1 MVVRRSV
8 LLTIVGLVVA
18 LAACAGRSVPP
29 TETEGPGS
37 AAPLSDGL
45 TAHRV
50 EVSGTNGLVTAG
62 HPLASMA
69 GIRMLMQ
76 GGTAA
81 DAAVAILAT
90 LNAVEPM
97 NSGAGGNG
105 FTTIYDKASD
115 KVYSLN
121 ATGAAPRALD
131 ASGLTAAELARGFK
145 SGVTP
150 GLFGGW
156 IALLDRF
163 GTMRLGQVLEPAIEY
178 AEHGHVLDSY
188 VANSIAFYREMFEA
202 FDTTAAVYLPGGVAP
217 RRGNS

>member
-1 MVVRRSV
+1 M
-8 LLTIVGLVVA
+8 
-18 LAACAGRSVPP
+18 
-29 TETEGPGS
+29 

-69 GIRMLMQ
+69 GIRILMQ

-81 DAAVAILAT
+81 D
-90 LNAVEPM
+90 
-97 NSGAGGNG
+97 GGRGDPRHAERGRADELGCGRDG
-105 FTTIYDKASD
+105 FATIYDKASD
-115 KVYSLN
+115 RVYSLN

-131 ASGLTAAELARGFK
+131 ASELTAAELARGFK

-156 IALLDRF
+156 IALLERF

-178 AEHGHVLDSY
+178 AEHGHVLDPY
-188 VANSIAFYREMFEA
+188 VANSIAFYQRCSTRSTRPPPSICPM
-202 FDTTAAVYLPGGVAP
+202 VRRQ